1 MVAASWSSLQQV
13 SGHARSLE
21 EPCQWPGSSLDCGFR
36 GSNVRLLHFFF
47 KTTLPGED
55 WQGLLWLK
63 YFTKTFGLR
72 NCNANCIAKIFP
84 GLRKIRWDKGTSP
97 NAQVLPLR

>member
-47 KTTLPGED
+47 FKQLCLE
-55 WQGLLWLK
+55 
-63 YFTKTFGLR
+63 
-72 NCNANCIAKIFP
+72 KI
-84 GLRKIRWDKGTSP
+84 GRDCCGSSISQRHL
-97 NAQVLPLR
+97 A